1 MIPIP
6 AIDLK
11 NGKVVRLLHGDF
23 KEEKVYFDKPEVVAK
38 RFAEEGAARI
48 HVVDLDGALEGKPKN
63 FNCVEAILNHVK
75 TPVETGGGVR
85 SLKTAEHYFKMGV
98 SWVIFGTKACLDTG
112 FMREVITEFKH
123 RAIIGIDALN
133 GLVAT
138 DGWTKTTKIRA
149 VDLAK
154 DVEALG
160 GKTIIYTDISKDGAL
175 QGINLKEIHLLSQS
189 VSLNIIAS
197 GGVSSMQDIQ
207 ALIDL
212 KQKNIAG
219 VVIGKALYE
228 HKIQLKDAI
237 KTCLQKESF
246 PV

>member
-11 NGKVVRLLHGDF
+11 NGKVVRLLHGNF
-23 KEEKVYFDKPEVVAK
+23 KEEKIYFDKPETVAR
-38 RFAEEGAARI
+38 RFAEDGAARL
-48 HVVDLDGALEGKPKN
+48 HVVDLDGALEGRPKN
-63 FNCVEAILNHVK
+63 FSCVEAILKHVK
-75 TPVETGGGVR
+75 TPIQAGGGVR
-85 SLKTAEHYFKMGV
+85 SLKTAEHYFEMGV
-98 SWVIFGTKACLDTG
+98 SWVVFGTKACLDTG
-112 FMREVITEFKH
+112 FMREVIKEFKH

-138 DGWTKTTKIRA
+138 DGWTKITKIRA

-160 GKTIIYTDISKDGAL
+160 GKTVIYTDISKDGAL
-175 QGINLKEIHLLSQS
+175 QGINLKEIQTLSQS
-189 VSLNIIAS
+189 VSMNIVAS
-197 GGVSSMQDIQ
+197 GGVTSLQDIQ
-207 ALIDL
+207 SLIDL

-228 HKIQLKDAI
+228 NKIQLKDAI

-246 PV
+246 PA